1 MYKNYY
7 FSKENTLSV
16 RLEKDLFVD
25 SRINEVPISDGK
37 YFYPYLSEVTNNS
50 IVKFDEIKNIL
61 YQFSR
66 NNVVDFDN
74 ILRSKNI
81 NQKIESLSTI
91 LLCVQRSDLKLNYF
105 ILAEKIVDNI
115 HECNYC
121 SDDLRNDDFNAEC
134 EIIAEC
140 IEKISLD
147 ELFVFLNEHLSKITN
162 LFVMEEIC
170 NILKHRDFKDKQQT
184 IDCILDSYNS
194 LCESILDESINL
206 YSDENYRFRNIIG
219 LNRYC
224 IKNNK
229 VNELKIYYEK
239 NINSLNVMRFLGD
252 CLQMGYSLIGN
263 DKSYIYSINLEYWN
277 NFDDTVKFIDSRV
290 QNYVPK
296 NETEKMILEI
306 YNNSKNNKKNDD
318 NKFYSNELIQFAGN
332 IS

>member
-1 MYKNYY
+1 M
-7 FSKENTLSV
+7 
-16 RLEKDLFVD
+16 
-25 SRINEVPISDGK
+25 
-37 YFYPYLSEVTNNS
+37 
-50 IVKFDEIKNIL
+50 

-91 LLCVQRSDLKLNYF
+91 LLCVQRSDLKLNYS

-219 LNRYC
+219 LTRYC
-224 IKNNK
+224 
-229 VNELKIYYEK
+229 
-239 NINSLNVMRFLGD
+239 
-252 CLQMGYSLIGN
+252 
-263 DKSYIYSINLEYWN
+263 
-277 NFDDTVKFIDSRV
+277 
-290 QNYVPK
+290 
-296 NETEKMILEI
+296 
-306 YNNSKNNKKNDD
+306 KKNGYIS
-318 NKFYSNELIQFAGN
+318 KMVN
-332 IS
+332 IF